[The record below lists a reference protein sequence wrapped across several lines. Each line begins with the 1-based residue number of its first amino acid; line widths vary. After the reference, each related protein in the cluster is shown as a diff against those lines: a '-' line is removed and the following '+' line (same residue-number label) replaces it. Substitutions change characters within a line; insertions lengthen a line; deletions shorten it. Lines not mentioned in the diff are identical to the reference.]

1 MSAAATIVEPM
12 KGIKP
17 VDAFCALRSLP
28 RCVWLDSAM
37 TEPHGRFSI
46 LAADPIAMIRADP
59 FASLEKWF
67 GKAQPAAP
75 LPIPFSG
82 GAAIGFLGYEL
93 KNQLEEL
100 PQKAVDDTGLPQSWW
115 GIYDVLLVFDHTTK
129 QGLLVST
136 GLTAEGKKEN
146 ARAEKRAGQFIE
158 KLNAQAGT
166 PVLPI
171 FSEPRSNFTRE
182 KYLAAVQR
190 AKDYIEAGDVYQIN
204 LSQRFECR
212 AQHPL
217 SVNEQTALYLKL
229 RETNPAPFAAFL
241 DIGEAAI
248 LSSSPEC
255 FLEINDRT
263 VRTFPIKGT
272 RPRGATPAEDAR
284 LVEELRRSKKDN
296 AELVMIVDLE
306 RNDLGRVCEFGS
318 VHAPEIARIE
328 SYATVHHLV
337 ATVEGK
343 LRDGISHLDC
353 IRACF
358 PGGSI
363 TGTPKIRAME
373 IIDEL
378 EPHARGVYTGAIGIL
393 GLPDAGGRQQTTL
406 NIAIRT
412 MTVKGERVM
421 FHSGGGIVADSEP
434 AAEYEETLHKAR
446 GMMEA
451 LRSEF
456 CVCGSDF

>member
-1 MSAAATIVEPM
+1 MSAVAPLIEPLH
-12 KGIKP
+12 GIKP
-17 VDAFCALRSLP
+17 VDAFRALRSLP
-28 RCVWLDSAM
+28 HCVWLDSARQ
-37 TEPHGRFSI
+37 EPRGRFSI
-46 LAADPIAMIRADP
+46 LAADPIAVIRAEP
-59 FASLEKWF
+59 FGSLAAWF
-67 GKAQPAAP
+67 AKAQPVP
-75 LPIPFSG
+75 VSDIQFSG
-82 GAAIGFLGYEL
+82 GAAIGFFGYEL
-93 KNQLEEL
+93 KNQLEKL
-100 PQKAVDDTGLPQSWW
+100 PQKAADDTGMPQSWW
-115 GIYDVLLVFDHTTK
+115 GIFDVLVVFDHTTE
-129 QGLLVST
+129 QAWLVST
-136 GLTAEGKKEN
+136 GLTAQGKREN
-146 ARAEKRAGQFIE
+146 ARAEKRAGKF
-158 KLNAQAGT
+158 LRVMSSRT
-166 PVLPI
+166 RTTTRTTT
-171 FSEPRSNFTRE
+171 SEPRSSFTRE
-182 KYLAAVQR
+182 QYLAAVRR
-190 AKDYIEAGDVYQIN
+190 AKDYIAAGDVYQIN

-212 AQHPL
+212 AAAPL
-217 SVNEQTALYLKL
+217 DVAQQTALYLNL

-241 DIGEAAI
+241 DIGDATI

-255 FLEINDRT
+255 FLDINDRA

-272 RPRGATPAEDAR
+272 RPRGATSEEDAR
-284 LVEELRRSKKDN
+284 LAQELRGSKKDH

-318 VHAPEIARIE
+318 VRAPNIARVE

-343 LRDGISHLDC
+343 LSEGVSHLDC

-378 EPHARGVYTGAIGIL
+378 EPCARGVYTGAVGIIGF
-393 GLPDAGGRQQTTL
+393 PHGGEHQQTTL

-412 MTVKGERVM
+412 MTVKGNRVL

-446 GMMEA
+446 GLMEA
-451 LRSEF
+451 LR
-456 CVCGSDF
+456 